1 MLIEDTLISNIYN
14 AIKAIVMDDVNITK
28 YLDLY
33 NYDNKAYKTMDEY
46 ILDNY
51 NYELFGKTVHWS
63 QLESVGSRTIQYFI
77 PYITTISHNYNIY
90 YEVLNW
96 IQNQDYYKLMSL
108 YALSVSYDIINAHIA
123 SIKMIWFNNDKTSDD
138 VNVKKK

>member
-1 MLIEDTLISNIYN
+1 MLKEETLSAMYN
-14 AIKAIVMDDVNITK
+14 AIKAIVMDEANIIK

-33 NYDNKAYKTMDEY
+33 NFDIKTYETMDEY

-51 NYELFGKTVHWS
+51 NYELFGKQLHWT

-77 PYITTISHNYNIY
+77 PYITIISHNYNIY
-90 YEVLNW
+90 YEVINW

-108 YALSVSYDIINAHIA
+108 YALSISYDIISAHIA
-123 SIKMIWFNNDKTSDD
+123 SIKMIWFNNDKTTDD
-138 VNVKKK
+138 VNV

>member
-1 MLIEDTLISNIYN
+1 MLEEDPLVTMNNL
-14 AIKAIVMDDVNITK
+14 IKAIVMDDVNITK
-28 YLDLY
+28 YLNLY
-33 NYDNKAYKTMDEY
+33 NYDNNAYETMDEY

-77 PYITTISHNYNIY
+77 PYITTISHNYNVY

-108 YALSVSYDIINAHIA
+108 YALSVSYDIISANIA

-138 VNVKKK
+138 INV

>member
-1 MLIEDTLISNIYN
+1 MLKEEILCAMDN
-14 AIKAIVMDDVNITK
+14 AIKAIVMNEANIIK

-33 NYDNKAYKTMDEY
+33 NFDIKTYETMNEY

-51 NYELFGKTVHWS
+51 NYELFGKQLHWT

-77 PYITTISHNYNIY
+77 PYITIISHKYNIY
-90 YEVLNW
+90 YEVINW

-108 YALSVSYDIINAHIA
+108 YALSVSYDIISTHIA
-123 SIKMIWFNNDKTSDD
+123 SIKLIWFNNDKTHD
-138 VNVKKK
+138 

>member
-1 MLIEDTLISNIYN
+1 MLKEETLTAMYDD
-14 AIKAIVMDDVNITK
+14 IKAIVMDDANIIK

-33 NYDNKAYKTMDEY
+33 NFDIKTYETMDEY

-51 NYELFGKTVHWS
+51 NYELFGKQLHWT

-77 PYITTISHNYNIY
+77 PYITIISHNYNIY
-90 YEVLNW
+90 YEVIYW

-108 YALSVSYDIINAHIA
+108 YALSVSYDIIRAHIA
-123 SIKMIWFNNDKTSDD
+123 SIKMIWFNNDKTHD
-138 VNVKKK
+138 